1 MKQEYQDQIDKYV
14 LDQMDDTE
22 KSAFEQEA
30 AQNSE
35 LQEQLQFTRVV
46 TTATKSREKKLAKM
60 ENWEDVLMIAKQM
73 TKDDMIIMINARPST
88 PSYNPLFEQ
97 VPNMLSRFFMSHSF
111 MLVYP
116 EQETGAAVPDI
127 LTGDTP
133 HANATWSLA
142 SAIKR
147 WVLSFQQTTTKDRKA

>member
-1 MKQEYQDQIDKYV
+1 
-14 LDQMDDTE
+14 
-22 KSAFEQEA
+22 
-30 AQNSE
+30 
-35 LQEQLQFTRVV
+35 
-46 TTATKSREKKLAKM
+46 
-60 ENWEDVLMIAKQM
+60 MIAKQM

-97 VPNMLSRFFMSHSF
+97 VPSMLSRFFMSHSF

-133 HANATWSLA
+133 HANVTWSLA

-147 WVLSFQQTTTKDRKA
+147 WVLSFQQR